1 MRKRPDNGLW
11 PARRAGHTRFSR
23 PPLSPLAT
31 VLAAILGAMLAAGT
45 AVTVLPAAAAAW
57 EVDGPEQPAPG
68 EAEVGITRGCVSIT
82 GDDETITVGP
92 DCKEVTG
99 EQEKTSE
106 QPTGEP
112 GPEGEL
118 QENDSARQALDGLVR
133 QCETN
138 REPERFGSTGARRA
152 ESTTEESTTDMGQPY
167 QAGLSEQECDAL
179 LDAFAFEKAGDS
191 PGNDTGAKGT
201 TSSQAKSPKEPAS
214 EYPVPETTVPET
226 TTGESG
232 ETGAAT
238 STDAR
243 PADDFVDSIGVNTHV
258 NYTDTAYGDFEL
270 VKSKLEDLGIRHIRD
285 KAHLGEED
293 FNERI
298 YGRYR
303 DLKDSADIETN
314 LIVDPR
320 EEGLSTVD
328 AGKVDQI
335 NELSGDSLG
344 TLEGPNELDIAGAGD
359 WPEKMRTYQ
368 QDLFTA
374 VNDSS
379 APDTPVLSAS
389 LAHAK
394 KAGEVGEMVDVIDAG
409 SMHPYPGGG
418 PPTNDL
424 EDYNIDNTRQVSGE
438 KPLAATETGYHTAE
452 DGDGGQAGVS
462 EAAQAKY
469 LPRLFLEYFDR
480 GIARTFSYELL
491 DQRPD
496 PTNSDQEENFGL
508 VRADG
513 TEKPA
518 FTALANL
525 ISLLEEPERES
536 EATPATSNLD
546 YSLSGDMEEV
556 RQVFLQKQDGTF
568 FLVLWQEVPSYD
580 TEAQQDIEVS
590 AKDVTVSFG
599 QDVGEVATYLP
610 SESAAP
616 AKRYAAGENRQ
627 LELAVPDHPLIV
639 EVAPVSGSSGS
650 GEEPEPTGETSTG
663 ETVPTGT
670 TTSEHASSS
679 EDAPSGNTPSDN
691 TSGDAPSS
699 QPPPEAGSTTRES
712 QTAGFAEEESPE
724 ILQGVVRPGAPKDP
738 SAIDAHNRTVGADA
752 DVVTW
757 FEKFG
762 EYGIEKSK
770 IENVQSRGATPHI
783 TLEPEGVSLESIAG
797 GGSDDWID
805 DFAATLAEASPDDP
819 VLVRF
824 AHEMNGG
831 WFPWGEQPEDYKA
844 AFRRVSKRIEETAPN
859 AEMVFCPNVDFP
871 IEDYY
876 PGNEYVD
883 WLGLDGYNQNGD
895 QSPEDLFADSYEELT
910 ALDADKPVM
919 IGETASTEYPGK
931 GEWIRDLYTQA
942 IPEEMPRIRLV
953 VYFDVDKERDW
964 RIDSSHEALDA
975 YRDVAR
981 QGSGEDT
988 GSEEP
993 TPQQTTSEE
1002 TTSKENPEKPRG
1014 FVVEQEKE

>member
-1 MRKRPDNGLW
+1 MRKRPDNELW
-11 PARRAGHTRFSR
+11 PARRVGHTRFS
-23 PPLSPLAT
+23 PAPLSPLAT

-57 EVDGPEQPAPG
+57 EVDSPEEPATG

-82 GDDETITVGP
+82 GDGETITVGP
-92 DCKEVTG
+92 DCEEVTG
-99 EQEKTSE
+99 EQEQTSE

-112 GPEGEL
+112 DPEGE
-118 QENDSARQALDGLVR
+118 QENDFARQALDDLVR
-133 QCETN
+133 QCEAN

-152 ESTTEESTTDMGQPY
+152 ESTTEESTTDMDQPY
-167 QAGLSEQECDAL
+167 QAGLSEQECEAL

-191 PGNDTGAKGT
+191 PGNDTEAGGT
-201 TSSQAKSPKEPAS
+201 TNSPQTTPKEHAS

-232 ETGAAT
+232 ETGAPT
-238 STDAR
+238 SADAR

-270 VKSKLEDLGIRHIRD
+270 VKNKLEDLGIRHIRD
-285 KAHLGEED
+285 KAHLGEEG

-303 DLKDSADIETN
+303 DLNDSAGIETN

-335 NELSGDSLG
+335 NELSGDSLA
-344 TLEGPNELDIAGAGD
+344 TLEGPNELDIADRGD
-359 WPEKMRTYQ
+359 WPEAMRAYQ

-389 LAHAK
+389 LAHAR
-394 KAGEVGEMVDVIDAG
+394 KAGEVGEMVDVMDAG

-418 PPTNDL
+418 PPTEDL
-424 EDYNIDNTRQVSGE
+424 ESYNIDNTRQVSGE

-452 DGDGGQAGVS
+452 DGNGGQAGVS

-469 LPRLFLEYFDR
+469 LPRLFLEYFNR

-513 TEKPA
+513 TDKPA

-525 ISLLEEPERES
+525 ISLLEEHERES
-536 EATPATSNLD
+536 EATLATSNFD
-546 YSLSGDMEEV
+546 YSLSGDMEGV
-556 RQVFLQKQDGTF
+556 RQVLLQKQDGTF
-568 FLVLWQEVPSYD
+568 YLVLWQEVPSYD
-580 TEAQQDIEVS
+580 TENQKDIEVPE
-590 AKDVTVSFG
+590 KDVTVSFG

-616 AKRYAAGENRQ
+616 VERYVAGETRQ

-639 EVAPVSGSSGS
+639 EVPPVSGSSGS
-650 GEEPEPTGETSTG
+650 GEEPGPTGETSTG
-663 ETVPTGT
+663 ETAPTGT
-670 TTSEHASSS
+670 TTSEDATS
-679 EDAPSGNTPSDN
+679 EDTPSEN
-691 TSGDAPSS
+691 TSEDAPSS
-699 QPPPEAGSTTRES
+699 QPPPQAGSTTGES
-712 QTAGFAEEESPE
+712 QTAGSAEEESPE

-738 SAIDAHNRTVGADA
+738 SAIDEHNRTVGDDA

-762 EYGIEKSK
+762 EYGIDESK

-783 TLEPEGVSLESIAG
+783 TLEPEGVSLESIADG
-797 GGSDDWID
+797 DSDEWID
-805 DFAATLAEASPDDP
+805 DFAATITEASPDDP

-824 AHEMNGG
+824 AHEMNGS
-831 WFPWGEQPEDYKA
+831 WYPWSKQPEDYKA
-844 AFRRVSKRIEETAPN
+844 AFRRVSERIEETAPN

-876 PGNEYVD
+876 PGEEYVD

-895 QSPEDLFADSYEELT
+895 QSPEDLFADSYEEVT
-910 ALDADKPVM
+910 ALDAEKPVM
-919 IGETASTEYPGK
+919 IGETASAEHPGK
-931 GEWIRDLYTQA
+931 GEWIRDLYTEA

-953 VYFDVDKERDW
+953 VWFDIDKERDW
-964 RIDSSHEALDA
+964 RIDSSTQALDA

-981 QGSGEDT
+981 PGSGEDT
-988 GSEEP
+988 GPEEQTPEQAISEEI
-993 TPQQTTSEE
+993 
-1002 TTSKENPEKPRG
+1002 TSKENPEKPRG